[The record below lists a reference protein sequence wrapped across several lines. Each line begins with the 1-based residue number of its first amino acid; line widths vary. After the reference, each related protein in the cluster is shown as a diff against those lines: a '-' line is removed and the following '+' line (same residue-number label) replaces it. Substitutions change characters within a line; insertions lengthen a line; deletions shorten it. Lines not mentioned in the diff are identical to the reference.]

1 MNSEL
6 GIMNGAVGREGKRL
20 ELVIAGTCDGS
31 VDCAGLLNFCA
42 AFLGIGGNFR
52 EIRYLRRL
60 MAVHFAARSAGS
72 KTRLGM
78 GEDVE
83 FARVSAADRAVRAP
97 IEVCRV
103 FLFMAQ
109 FWFWFRFR
117 PSRRAGVHTTG
128 VLVFFGDEWKTVW
141 RVSIQPRGLLEG
153 EVS

>member
-1 MNSEL
+1 MNSGL

-31 VDCAGLLNFCA
+31 VDGAGLLNFCA

-60 MAVHFAARSAGS
+60 MVVHFAARSAGS

-83 FARVSAADRAVRAP
+83 FVRVSAADRAVRAP

-103 FLFMAQ
+103 FLFMAKI
-109 FWFWFRFR
+109 WFWFGSGHREGQAYT
-117 PSRRAGVHTTG
+117 RRVCS
-128 VLVFFGDEWKTVW
+128 FFSGMNGKPFGGFLFSHVAFSKA
-141 RVSIQPRGLLEG
+141 R
-153 EVS
+153 